1 MISKRQ
7 STNGTLAF
15 PVVWLTVVTLLMPPG
30 TSVAQ
35 GSKAKPAEPAG
46 FKNGNYRSVTPETLS
61 GAQVLTTKTARALW
75 QTKTAIFI
83 DVLPRRSR
91 PAQLPKGTIFRIPK
105 RMNIPGSV
113 WLPNVGFGVIPPNV
127 DAYFRANLHTLS
139 GGDKAK
145 PLVIY
150 CLENCWMSWNAAKRA
165 LRYGYGNIYWYPEG
179 TDGWVRQD
187 GPLELSHPVPLK
199 TD

>member
-7 STNGTLAF
+7 STNWTLAF
-15 PVVWLTVVTLLMPPG
+15 PLVWLTVVTLLMAPG
-30 TSVAQ
+30 KSVAQ
-35 GSKAKPAEPAG
+35 GSTAKPAEPVG

-61 GAQVLTTKTARALW
+61 GAHVLTTKTARALW
-75 QTKTAIFI
+75 QTRTAIFI

-91 PAQLPKGTIFRIPK
+91 PAQLPQGTIFRIPK

-127 DAYFRANLHTLS
+127 DAYFRANLHTLR
-139 GGDKAK
+139 GGDKTK

-179 TDGWVRQD
+179 TDGWVRED
-187 GPLELSHPVPLK
+187 GPLELSSPVPLK